1 MEKLSE
7 SLLSRDSTD
16 YIPSPS
22 PHSTNEYSGMTIDMN
37 NFGSVLMG
45 NKSCDSDD
53 SDDEKEDDKNIAYYS
68 FLNHKNNKDKFKDSQ
83 FAIEPRN
90 KRMIHAKAVANQEKE
105 VVRNLTLNIQRREM
119 KMTSA
124 DLTSKNDTID
134 SSNSNF
140 TTQLNTLI
148 EFMEEEEYNN
158 PVEKDQETRAPSPL
172 QLVIPVDSPKV
183 VRDKKRMPM
192 EAGKVTETGNSDNS
206 AASAKSKKQKSKA
219 RKKAESALST
229 APELSE
235 LSLRLSNLIGSGMLD
250 TLCTIQDRLS
260 VIDTLSADMED
271 YTAYNHAV
279 YSVDATQA
287 TETNEVN
294 NNIFLCDGSITASS
308 LAKSQWENYGKK
320 AYTEEGI
327 EIANLLLEKHN
338 LSISKIQRYSPK
350 REYKNENNGSIL
362 YSLRSLPKALSVAT
376 TYMKSAV
383 SPSRKKKGSV
393 YPAAVATIQQ
403 SKRKVYPCDASEPSD
418 DGEGVLLMDY
428 MNKLAIVAMDDESDA
443 VDGDFLGCD
452 DARNDTISDIADM
465 TGVEYCAATDI
476 TESLH
481 GIEESHIDGAF
492 VNDGIADSTI
502 NLTAN
507 NNIDAPEDTQVDVS
521 EDTLVDVSEDTQVDV
536 SEDTQVDVSEDTQ
549 VDAPV
554 DTQVDAPVDTQ
565 VDVSED
571 TQVDALVDTQVDAPE
586 NTQVDAPVDTQVDAP
601 VDTQVDTPVDTQVD
615 TNTQVE
621 QDEAVA
627 AHHVDDLIDDIIE
640 DV

>member
-7 SLLSRDSTD
+7 SLFSRDCTD

-53 SDDEKEDDKNIAYYS
+53 SADEKEEDQNIAYYS

-105 VVRNLTLNIQRREM
+105 VVRNLTLNIQRRETR
-119 KMTSA
+119 MTSA
-124 DLTSKNDTID
+124 DLNSKSDTTD

-140 TTQLNTLI
+140 TTHLNNLI

-158 PVEKDQETRAPSPL
+158 PVDKDQETRVPSPL

-183 VRDKKRMPM
+183 VRDKKRMPK
-192 EAGKVTETGNSDNS
+192 EAGKVNETGNSDNS
-206 AASAKSKKQKSKA
+206 AASVKSKKQKSKA
-219 RKKAESALST
+219 RNKAESALST

-235 LSLRLSNLIGSGMLD
+235 LSLRLSNLIGSSMLD

-260 VIDTLSADMED
+260 VIDTLSTDMGD
-271 YTAYNHAV
+271 YIAYNHAV
-279 YSVDATQA
+279 YSVDAQT
-287 TETNEVN
+287 TETNVVN
-294 NNIFLCDGSITASS
+294 SNIDFDLCDGSITASS

-338 LSISKIQRYSPK
+338 LSVSKIHRYSPK

-403 SKRKVYPCDASEPSD
+403 SKRKVYPCDASEPDNAVRTDSSSLSPSD

-428 MNKLAIVAMDDESDA
+428 MSKLAIVAIDDESAA

-465 TGVEYCAATDI
+465 TGVEYCTATDTI
-476 TESLH
+476 ESLH

-507 NNIDAPEDTQVDVS
+507 SNIDTPEDTQVDTP
-521 EDTLVDVSEDTQVDV
+521 ENTQVD
-536 SEDTQVDVSEDTQ
+536 T
-549 VDAPV
+549 P
-554 DTQVDAPVDTQ
+554 
-565 VDVSED
+565 ED
-571 TQVDALVDTQVDAPE
+571 TQVDALENNQVDTPEDTQVDTPE
-586 NTQVDAPVDTQVDAP
+586 NTQVDS
-601 VDTQVDTPVDTQVD
+601 
-615 TNTQVE
+615 NTQVE

-627 AHHVDDLIDDIIE
+627 AHHVDDLIDDIID